1 MQRPPRATWASLP
14 GLANGQGRHAVGAAL
29 RPNLLLPGRPR
40 PSSPPVRPT
49 LSPTRDT
56 DCGVRSAL
64 PSRVQLQDVDPPPA
78 SPAKGPHVHAPA
90 PPAAASAETPLTATP
105 LRAAPPGPGGG
116 AAVPCPR
123 HTTLS
128 PGGALRPAE
137 GGPRPHLPE
146 PRWALPAEPV
156 LTHGTGAG
164 LTPAAQ
170 RVCRRPCPTGGETE
184 AQGTA
189 SPRPSGG
196 RGARPAG
203 CWLSWSWAAIATKSQ
218 GARVHR
224 TPTPVNDWKR

>member
-1 MQRPPRATWASLP
+1 MQRPPRATRASLP

-105 LRAAPPGPGGG
+105 LRAAPLGPGGERPSPAPDTPRCHLG
-116 AAVPCPR
+116 APSD
-123 HTTLS
+123 LQK
-128 PGGALRPAE
+128 
-137 GGPRPHLPE
+137 GGPGPTCQSPAGPFLLSLCSPMGRVQASLLLHRGSAGGHAPQAGKLRLKGRP
-146 PRWALPAEPV
+146 RRGPV
-156 LTHGTGAG
+156 VGVGLGLLGAG
-164 LTPAAQ
+164 
-170 RVCRRPCPTGGETE
+170 
-184 AQGTA
+184 
-189 SPRPSGG
+189 SHG
-196 RGARPAG
+196 RGLRSPP
-203 CWLSWSWAAIATKSQ
+203 SH
-218 GARVHR
+218 RVPES
-224 TPTPVNDWKR
+224 TAPPLQ